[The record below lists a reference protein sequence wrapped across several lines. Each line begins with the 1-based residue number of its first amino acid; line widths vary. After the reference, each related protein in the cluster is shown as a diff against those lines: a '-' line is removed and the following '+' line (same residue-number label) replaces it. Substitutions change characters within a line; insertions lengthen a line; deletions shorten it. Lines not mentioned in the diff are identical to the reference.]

1 MSEPGNGPEWS
12 PPEPQQQPARKRR
25 RWLWVVLVV
34 LVLVVGGCLAAVGL
48 VVSEVSDE
56 GSGEA
61 DSTVKVTY
69 EVTGDARDV
78 TVSFSV
84 QGTGDLRTE
93 QELEQVTG
101 LPWRREIETSGQ
113 DISSTLVVTV
123 GEDGG
128 KATCRV
134 RVDDGPVR
142 TDTASGPNDTATCKA
157 P

>member
-1 MSEPGNGPEWS
+1 MSEPSNRPRWS
-12 PPEPQQQPARKRR
+12 EPAPPQHPVRKRR
-25 RWLWVVLVV
+25 KWPWVVLVV

-56 GSGEA
+56 V
-61 DSTVKVTY
+61 DRTVTY

-78 TVSFSV
+78 TVSLSV

-113 DISSTLVVTV
+113 EVSSTLVVKV
-123 GEDGG
+123 GADGG

-142 TDTASGPNDTATCKA
+142 TDTASGPHSTATCKA

>member
-1 MSEPGNGPEWS
+1 MSEPSNHPRWHAAV
-12 PPEPQQQPARKRR
+12 PPQPPVSKRR
-25 RWLWVVLVV
+25 KWPWVVLVV

-56 GSGEA
+56 DA
-61 DSTVKVTY
+61 VDRTATVTY

-93 QELEQVTG
+93 QELEQVTD
-101 LPWRREIETSGQ
+101 LPWRREIKTSGQ
-113 DISSTLVVTV
+113 EMSSTLVVTV
-123 GEDGG
+123 GADGG

-134 RVDDGPVR
+134 RVDDRPVR
-142 TDTASGPNDTATCKA
+142 TATASGPGDTATCKA